1 MAATDFFMKIDGIKG
16 ESTDDKHKDE
26 IDVLSW
32 SFGVSQTGTAAH
44 GGGMGGGKATF
55 QDVHFTMKASK
66 ASPEL
71 LLACA
76 SGKHLKDAILTARK
90 AGGDQQEY
98 FKVTFEDVIVS
109 SYQAGGSGG
118 SDIVPTDQVSINFSK
133 MKMEYKPQKK
143 DGTLDSAVTT
153 GWDLKANK
161 KV

>member
-16 ESTDDKHKDE
+16 ESSDDKHKDE

-44 GGGMGGGKATF
+44 GGGAGAGKASF
-55 QDVHFTMKASK
+55 QDVHFTMKANK
-66 ASPEL
+66 ASPEM

-76 SGKHLKDAILTARK
+76 SGKHIKEAILTARK

-98 FKVTFEDVIVS
+98 FKVTFEDVMVS

-118 SDIVPTDQVSINFSK
+118 SDLVPTDQVSLNFSK

-143 DGTLDSAVTT
+143 DGSLDSAVTT